1 MKSKSIRRCL
11 INLFCV
17 LLLILAITSAYGAL
31 VAGDKGVTPTA
42 AKAVTPRA
50 ASRGKASAAKAV
62 TPRAASQGKASA
74 PKAVA
79 PAAASR
85 GKASAPKAVAPAAA
99 SRGKAS
105 AAKAVTPTPASSSTA
120 SQEKTPSASDSKRY
134 ITMDFNNS
142 PITELITFISKV
154 TGKNY
159 IIDPAVKGNITIMSP
174 DKVTIEEAYKVFE
187 SILEVHNFTTVESGN
202 VIKII
207 PSVKAKT
214 KDIEIVFPGDDIDPE
229 DRVVTQLIPLKFAN
243 PDNIKK
249 LFAGFVSTKSGAII
263 SYPQTGM
270 LIVTDVLTNIKR
282 LVNIITAVDIEGV
295 GEEMSIIPLENATA
309 ADMKTTLAAV
319 FPITTAAKAA
329 AATTVKATITIA
341 ADKRTN
347 SLIVV
352 ASEDDTFRIRHLISL
367 LDKETPKSEGDIRVY
382 YLQNANAEELST
394 VLTSFS
400 AKQTTTAGKGK
411 TPIVSQD
418 VKIVSDKA
426 TNSLII
432 TAERDDYLVLEDVI
446 ERLDIPRRM
455 VYIEA
460 LIMEVNV
467 DHEFDVGVEWRA
479 GQDLG
484 EYEGGQ
490 VGAYAGSGG
499 MGAAGDYDI
508 ISQIGVNQ
516 LGQVTLPT
524 AFSVGVMGAGVEIG
538 GLRFP
543 TLGAVFRAYQKNSN
557 VHIVSTP
564 QITTTDNEE
573 AEISVGENIPY
584 LTKKETSVSSTNEY
598 TTYEYKDVG
607 VNLKITPQINQE
619 NMVRL
624 KIFQKVIKI
633 KEGTESFTPTT
644 LTRSTQTTVIV
655 EDGNTIVIGGMI
667 SENDEETV
675 YKVPILGDIPFL
687 GWFFRSKTTSRNR
700 TNLFIFLTPHII
712 RNPGEASDIYEE
724 KWGYIDGIEESSINM
739 YDRRPSH
746 SEEMKLLDQG
756 NKHMEQGEYESAE
769 ECYLKILETNPENP
783 FALLN
788 IGIVYQLQGE
798 ADKAVQMYKK
808 LIELDPDDRT
818 FSSIDPDQQGQK
830 LTDIA
835 KDNLNS
841 IQAQ

>member
-1 MKSKSIRRCL
+1 M
-11 INLFCV
+11 
-17 LLLILAITSAYGAL
+17 
-31 VAGDKGVTPTA
+31 
-42 AKAVTPRA
+42 
-50 ASRGKASAAKAV
+50 
-62 TPRAASQGKASA
+62 
-74 PKAVA
+74 
-79 PAAASR
+79 
-85 GKASAPKAVAPAAA
+85 
-99 SRGKAS
+99 
-105 AAKAVTPTPASSSTA
+105 
-120 SQEKTPSASDSKRY
+120 
-134 ITMDFNNS
+134 
-142 PITELITFISKV
+142 SKV
-154 TGKNY
+154 AGKNY

-187 SILEVHNFTTVESGN
+187 SILEVHNFTTVQSGN
-202 VIKII
+202 VIKIV
-207 PSVKAKT
+207 PSVTAKT
-214 KDIEIVFPGDDIDPE
+214 KDIETVFPGDDIDPE
-229 DRVVTQLIPLKFAN
+229 DRVVTQLIPLKYAS

-249 LFAGFVSTKSGAII
+249 IFTGFVSAKSGAII

-270 LIVTDVLTNIKR
+270 LIVTDVLSNIKR
-282 LVNIITAVDIEGV
+282 LVNIINAIDIEGV
-295 GEEMSIIPLENATA
+295 GEEISIIPLENATA
-309 ADMKTTLAAV
+309 ADMKTTLAAI
-319 FPITTAAKAA
+319 FPTTTATKAA
-329 AATTVKATITIA
+329 AESVKATITIA

-347 SLIVV
+347 SLIVL
-352 ASEDDTFRIRHLISL
+352 ASEDDTARIKHLISL
-367 LDKETPKSEGDIRVY
+367 LDKETPKSEGDIHVY
-382 YLQNANAEELST
+382 YLQNANAEELSS

-400 AKQTTTAGKGK
+400 SKQAATAEKGK
-411 TPIVSQD
+411 SPVVSED

-432 TAERDDYLVLEDVI
+432 TAKRDDYMILEDVI

-467 DHEFDVGVEWRA
+467 DNEFDVGVEWRA

-584 LTKKETSVSSTNEY
+584 LTKKETSASTTNEY

-619 NMVRL
+619 NIVRL
-624 KIFQKVIKI
+624 NIFQEVIKL

-655 EDGNTIVIGGMI
+655 EDGSTIVIGGMI
-667 SENDEETV
+667 SENDEETI
-675 YKVPILGDIPFL
+675 YKVPLLGDIPFL
-687 GWFFRSKTTSRNR
+687 GWFFRSKSTSKNR

-712 RNPGEASDIYEE
+712 RNPGEAAEIYDE
-724 KWGYIDGIEESSINM
+724 KWGYFDKIDDKSISM
-739 YDRRPSH
+739 YDRRPIH
-746 SEEMKLLDQG
+746 SEEMKLLEQG
-756 NKHMEQGEYESAE
+756 NIHLEQREYESAE
-769 ECYLKILETNPENP
+769 ECYLKVLESNPENP

-788 IGIVYQLQGE
+788 IGMVYQQKGE
-798 ADKAVQMYKK
+798 TDKAAQIYEK
-808 LIELDPDDRT
+808 LIELDPDDRN
-818 FSSIDPDQQGQK
+818 FSSTDPDQQGQK

-841 IQAQ
+841 IQAL